1 MKSYKNLF
9 IAFIIL
15 FGSFALVLAEEEDD
29 NGFGELI
36 CEMIAFIIGDMLGS
50 CLTNPD
56 CGALL
61 GPIILYIG
69 LFAIVLCI
77 IINCCCGRDFDDDY
91 DYRRS
96 RRYNRR
102 AAMFGAG
109 MGWGAT
115 KSYFK

>member
-29 NGFGELI
+29 GFGELI
-36 CEMIAFIIGDMLGS
+36 GDILAFIIGDLVGS
-50 CLTNPD
+50 CLTD
-56 CGALL
+56 SKCGAVL

-69 LFAIVLCI
+69 LFAFVLCI
-77 IINCCCGRDFDDDY
+77 IINCCCGCDFDDDH
-91 DYRRS
+91 YRSS

-109 MGWGAT
+109 MGWGTA
-115 KSYFK
+115 KSYLK